1 MPSPLKP
8 GKAVHDMLEKTSKTF
23 IRIMLGI
30 YMLLLGLG
38 VLLGTLGKLAN
49 PSYILEFLAAA
60 AFFLCLWFFRDKL
73 GKFLENVHLP
83 GTFITG
89 LILSF
94 FCLLL
99 NLAWV
104 LVFQIEPTV
113 DFQTFYDTA
122 LAIARNERVDM
133 LYIGLFPHILG
144 YSTFLGLMMRLLG
157 ESAMLAPVLNVVL
170 TLISGLCIY
179 ILCLRWLELKA
190 AAAAFFLWSI
200 CPSKLMYNAM
210 VMSEPLYTCLILL
223 FLLLLSL
230 ALDRKLHRRLRLLAA
245 IPLGLACGA
254 LLLAVNATRPVAVIL
269 FVAFFIW
276 ALLLR
281 GRQLKELKGWLV
293 LAAFTLSMFGAY
305 SYCDRQ
311 WFRWEYLHI
320 FERTSDIP
328 AYNIYVGLNMDS
340 LGSYSEEDMDTLMN
354 YRYQGG
360 AVYAQEQ
367 MLEEVKERLSSGEI
381 DFPRL
386 FAAKLAKLMGNDE
399 GGAFYAQA
407 ELSPLAFKLSS
418 AVSNVFYYFVVL
430 LSLFGAL
437 RLFKKPVFST
447 VYLAPLYSIG
457 LILAHLI
464 VEVSGRYKYSLIPML
479 IIMAVFAFGEFET
492 KDMMNAEKD

>member
-1 MPSPLKP
+1 
-8 GKAVHDMLEKTSKTF
+8 
-23 IRIMLGI
+23 
-30 YMLLLGLG
+30 
-38 VLLGTLGKLAN
+38 
-49 PSYILEFLAAA
+49 
-60 AFFLCLWFFRDKL
+60 
-73 GKFLENVHLP
+73 
-83 GTFITG
+83 
-89 LILSF
+89 
-94 FCLLL
+94 
-99 NLAWV
+99 
-104 LVFQIEPTV
+104 
-113 DFQTFYDTA
+113 
-122 LAIARNERVDM
+122 
-133 LYIGLFPHILG
+133 
-144 YSTFLGLMMRLLG
+144 
-157 ESAMLAPVLNVVL
+157 MLAPVLNVVL

-254 LLLAVNATRPVAVIL
+254 LLLAVNVTRPVAVIL

-320 FERTSDIP
+320 FEETSDIP
-328 AYNIYVGLNMDS
+328 AYNIYVGLIMDS

-381 DFPRL
+381 NFPKAFFRKAGKAHGQRRGRSFL
-386 FAAKLAKLMGNDE
+386 CP
-399 GGAFYAQA
+399 GGTEPPGVQ
-407 ELSPLAFKLSS
+407 
-418 AVSNVFYYFVVL
+418 
-430 LSLFGAL
+430 
-437 RLFKKPVFST
+437 
-447 VYLAPLYSIG
+447 
-457 LILAHLI
+457 
-464 VEVSGRYKYSLIPML
+464 
-479 IIMAVFAFGEFET
+479 AVFRREQCFLLFRGAAESVWSPEAF
-492 KDMMNAEKD
+492 

>member
-1 MPSPLKP
+1 MS
-8 GKAVHDMLEKTSKTF
+8 EKISKFF
-23 IRIMLGI
+23 IRIMLLI
-30 YMLLLGLG
+30 YIGLLGLG
-38 VLLGTLGKLAN
+38 VFLGTFGKLES
-49 PSYILEFLAAA
+49 PSYILAFALALAMLA
-60 AFFLCLWFFRDKL
+60 LIWVFRQRL
-73 GKFLENVHLP
+73 GRLLGRIRLP
-83 GTFITG
+83 GPFLTG
-89 LILSF
+89 LVLSL

-104 LVFQIEPTV
+104 LYFQIEPTV
-113 DFQTFYDTA
+113 DFQTFNDTA

-245 IPLGLACGA
+245 IPLGLTCGA

-479 IIMAVFAFGEFET
+479 IIMAVFAFGEFEA

>member
-1 MPSPLKP
+1 MS
-8 GKAVHDMLEKTSKTF
+8 EKISKF
-23 IRIMLGI
+23 LIRIMLLI
-30 YMLLLGLG
+30 YIGLLGLG
-38 VLLGTLGKLAN
+38 VFLGTFGKLES
-49 PSYILEFLAAA
+49 PSYILAFALALAMLA
-60 AFFLCLWFFRDKL
+60 LIWVFRQRL
-73 GKFLENVHLP
+73 GRLLGRIRLP
-83 GTFITG
+83 GPFLTG
-89 LILSF
+89 LVLSL

-104 LVFQIEPTV
+104 LYFQIEPTV
-113 DFQTFYDTA
+113 DFQTFNDTA

-190 AAAAFFLWSI
+190 AATAFFLWSI

-230 ALDRKLHRRLRLLAA
+230 ALDRKLRRRLRLLAA

-254 LLLAVNATRPVAVIL
+254 LLLAVNVTRPVAVIL

>member
-1 MPSPLKP
+1 MS
-8 GKAVHDMLEKTSKTF
+8 EKISKFF
-23 IRIMLGI
+23 IRIMLLI
-30 YMLLLGLG
+30 YIGLLGLG
-38 VLLGTLGKLAN
+38 VFLGTFGKLES
-49 PSYILEFLAAA
+49 PSYILAFALALAMLA
-60 AFFLCLWFFRDKL
+60 LIWVFRQRL
-73 GKFLENVHLP
+73 GRLLGRIRLP
-83 GTFITG
+83 GPFLTG
-89 LILSF
+89 LVLSL

-104 LVFQIEPTV
+104 LYFQIEPTV
-113 DFQTFYDTA
+113 DFQTFNDTA

-254 LLLAVNATRPVAVIL
+254 LLLAVNVTRPVAIIL
-269 FVAFFIW
+269 FVAFFLW
-276 ALLLR
+276 LFLLR
-281 GRQLKELKGWLV
+281 GKQLKKLKVWLII
-293 LAAFTLSMFGAY
+293 AAFTLSMFGAY

>member
-1 MPSPLKP
+1 
-8 GKAVHDMLEKTSKTF
+8 MLEKTSKTF

-73 GKFLENVHLP
+73 GKFLENVHLR

-122 LAIARNERVDM
+122 LAIARDERVDM
-133 LYIGLFPHILG
+133 LYLGLFPHILG
-144 YSTFLGLMMRLLG
+144 YSTFLGLMMRLFG
-157 ESAMLAPVLNVVL
+157 QSALLAPVLNVVL

-320 FERTSDIP
+320 FEETSDIP

>member
-1 MPSPLKP
+1 MS
-8 GKAVHDMLEKTSKTF
+8 EKISKFF
-23 IRIMLGI
+23 IRIMLLI
-30 YMLLLGLG
+30 YIGLLGLG
-38 VLLGTLGKLAN
+38 VFLGTFGKLES
-49 PSYILEFLAAA
+49 PSYILAFALALAMLA
-60 AFFLCLWFFRDKL
+60 LIWVFRQRL
-73 GKFLENVHLP
+73 GRLLGRIRLP
-83 GTFITG
+83 GPFLTG
-89 LILSF
+89 LVLSL

-104 LVFQIEPTV
+104 LYFQIEPTV
-113 DFQTFYDTA
+113 DFQTFNDTA

-320 FERTSDIP
+320 FEETSDIP

-367 MLEEVKERLSSGEI
+367 MMEEVKERLSSGEI

>member
-1 MPSPLKP
+1 MS
-8 GKAVHDMLEKTSKTF
+8 EKISKF
-23 IRIMLGI
+23 LIRIMLLI
-30 YMLLLGLG
+30 YIGLLGLG
-38 VLLGTLGKLAN
+38 VFLGTFGKLES
-49 PSYILEFLAAA
+49 PSYILAFALALAMLA
-60 AFFLCLWFFRDKL
+60 LIWVFRQRL
-73 GKFLENVHLP
+73 GRLLGRIRLP
-83 GTFITG
+83 GPFLTG
-89 LILSF
+89 LVLSL

-104 LVFQIEPTV
+104 LYFQIEPTV
-113 DFQTFYDTA
+113 DFQTFNDTA

-133 LYIGLFPHILG
+133 LYLGLFPHILG
-144 YSTFLGLMMRLLG
+144 YSTFLGLMMRFFG

-170 TLISGLCIY
+170 TVISGLCVY
-179 ILCLRWLELKA
+179 ILCLRWVNFKA

-320 FERTSDIP
+320 FEETSDIP

-340 LGSYSEEDMDTLMN
+340 LGSYSDGEMLMRSSLKDALDRMDEEDRELLLLRYVNELPVKVIAGLYGISRFALHRRLSKAVKDLKDKLGEEDM
-354 YRYQGG
+354 
-360 AVYAQEQ
+360 
-367 MLEEVKERLSSGEI
+367 
-381 DFPRL
+381 P
-386 FAAKLAKLMGNDE
+386 
-399 GGAFYAQA
+399 
-407 ELSPLAFKLSS
+407 
-418 AVSNVFYYFVVL
+418 
-430 LSLFGAL
+430 
-437 RLFKKPVFST
+437 
-447 VYLAPLYSIG
+447 
-457 LILAHLI
+457 
-464 VEVSGRYKYSLIPML
+464 
-479 IIMAVFAFGEFET
+479 
-492 KDMMNAEKD
+492 

>member
-1 MPSPLKP
+1 MS
-8 GKAVHDMLEKTSKTF
+8 EKISKFF
-23 IRIMLGI
+23 IRIMLLI
-30 YMLLLGLG
+30 YIGLLGLG
-38 VLLGTLGKLAN
+38 VFLGTFGKLES
-49 PSYILEFLAAA
+49 PSYILAFALALAMLA
-60 AFFLCLWFFRDKL
+60 LIWVFRQRL
-73 GKFLENVHLP
+73 GRLLGRIRLP
-83 GTFITG
+83 GPFLTG
-89 LILSF
+89 LVLSL

-104 LVFQIEPTV
+104 LYFQIEPTV
-113 DFQTFYDTA
+113 DFQTFNDTA

-254 LLLAVNATRPVAVIL
+254 LLLAVNVTRPVAIIL
-269 FVAFFIW
+269 FVAFFLW
-276 ALLLR
+276 LFLLR
-281 GRQLKELKGWLV
+281 GKQLKKLKVWLII
-293 LAAFTLSMFGAY
+293 AAFTLSMFGAY

-479 IIMAVFAFGEFET
+479 IIMAVFAFGEFEA

>member
-1 MPSPLKP
+1 MS
-8 GKAVHDMLEKTSKTF
+8 EKISKFF
-23 IRIMLGI
+23 IRIMLLI
-30 YMLLLGLG
+30 YIGLLGLG
-38 VLLGTLGKLAN
+38 VFLGTFGKLES
-49 PSYILEFLAAA
+49 PSYILAFALALAMLA
-60 AFFLCLWFFRDKL
+60 LIWVFRQRL
-73 GKFLENVHLP
+73 GRLLGRIRLP
-83 GTFITG
+83 GPFLTG
-89 LILSF
+89 LVLSL

-104 LVFQIEPTV
+104 LYFQIEPTV
-113 DFQTFYDTA
+113 DFQTFNDTA

-320 FERTSDIP
+320 FEETSDIP

>member
-1 MPSPLKP
+1 
-8 GKAVHDMLEKTSKTF
+8 MLEKTSKTF

-122 LAIARNERVDM
+122 LAIARDERVDM
-133 LYIGLFPHILG
+133 LYLGLFPHILG
-144 YSTFLGLMMRLLG
+144 YSTFLGLMMRLFG
-157 ESAMLAPVLNVVL
+157 QSALLAPILNVAL

-179 ILCLRWLELKA
+179 ILCLRWVNQKA
-190 AAAAFFLWSI
+190 AATAFFLWSV
-200 CPSKLMYNAM
+200 CPSKLMYNSM

-230 ALDRKLHRRLRLLAA
+230 ALDRDGSWWMRLLAA
-245 IPLGLACGA
+245 LPLGLGCGA
-254 LLLAVNATRPVAVIL
+254 LLLAVNVTRPVAIIL
-269 FVAFFIW
+269 FVAFFLW
-276 ALLLR
+276 LFLLR
-281 GRQLKELKGWLV
+281 GKQLKKLKVWLII
-293 LAAFTLSMFGAY
+293 AAFTLSMFGAY
-305 SYCDRQ
+305 SRCDQQ

-320 FERTSDIP
+320 FDKTPDIP

-340 LGSYSEEDMDTLMN
+340 LGSYSEEDMDKLMS
-354 YRYQGG
+354 YRYQGD

-367 MLEEVKERLSSGEI
+367 MLKEVEKRLSSGEI
-381 DFPRL
+381 NFPKL
-386 FAAKLAKLMGNDE
+386 FSAKLAKLMGNDE
-399 GGAFYAQA
+399 GGAFYAQG

-418 AVSNVFYYFVVL
+418 AISNVYYYFLAL
-430 LSLFGAL
+430 LSLLGAAV
-437 RLFKKPVFST
+437 LFRRPVFAS
-447 VYLAPLYSIG
+447 VYMAPLYSIG

-479 IIMAVFAFGEFET
+479 IIVASFALQEFKKTDVTEI
-492 KDMMNAEKD
+492 KKA

>member
-1 MPSPLKP
+1 MT
-8 GKAVHDMLEKTSKTF
+8 EKISKFF
-23 IRIMLGI
+23 IRIMLLI
-30 YMLLLGLG
+30 YIGLLGLG
-38 VLLGTLGKLAN
+38 VFLGTFGKLES
-49 PSYILEFLAAA
+49 PSYILAFALALAMLA
-60 AFFLCLWFFRDKL
+60 LIWVFRQRL
-73 GKFLENVHLP
+73 GRLLGRIRLP
-83 GTFITG
+83 GPFLTG
-89 LILSF
+89 LVLSL

-104 LVFQIEPTV
+104 LYFQIEPTV
-113 DFQTFYDTA
+113 DFQTFNDTA

-381 DFPRL
+381 NFPRL

>member
-1 MPSPLKP
+1 MS
-8 GKAVHDMLEKTSKTF
+8 EKISKFF
-23 IRIMLGI
+23 IRIMLLI
-30 YMLLLGLG
+30 YIGLLGLG
-38 VLLGTLGKLAN
+38 VFLGTFGKLES
-49 PSYILEFLAAA
+49 PSYILAFALALAMLA
-60 AFFLCLWFFRDKL
+60 LIWVFRQRL
-73 GKFLENVHLP
+73 GRLLGRIRLP
-83 GTFITG
+83 GPFLTG
-89 LILSF
+89 LVLSL

-104 LVFQIEPTV
+104 LYFQIEPTV
-113 DFQTFYDTA
+113 DFQTFNDTA

-254 LLLAVNATRPVAVIL
+254 LLLAVNVTRPVAVIL

>member
-1 MPSPLKP
+1 MS
-8 GKAVHDMLEKTSKTF
+8 EKISKFF
-23 IRIMLGI
+23 IRIMLLI
-30 YMLLLGLG
+30 YIGLLGLG
-38 VLLGTLGKLAN
+38 VFLGTFGKLES
-49 PSYILEFLAAA
+49 PSYILAFALALAMLA
-60 AFFLCLWFFRDKL
+60 LIWVFRQRL
-73 GKFLENVHLP
+73 GRLLGRIRLP
-83 GTFITG
+83 GPFLTG
-89 LILSF
+89 LVLSL

-104 LVFQIEPTV
+104 LYFQIEPTV
-113 DFQTFYDTA
+113 DFQTFNDTA

-230 ALDRKLHRRLRLLAA
+230 ALDRKLHRRLQLLAA

-320 FERTSDIP
+320 FEETSDIP

-418 AVSNVFYYFVVL
+418 AVSNVFYYFVML

>member
-1 MPSPLKP
+1 MS
-8 GKAVHDMLEKTSKTF
+8 EKISKFF
-23 IRIMLGI
+23 IRIMLLI
-30 YMLLLGLG
+30 YIGLLGLG
-38 VLLGTLGKLAN
+38 VFLGTFGKLES
-49 PSYILEFLAAA
+49 PSYILAFALALAMLA
-60 AFFLCLWFFRDKL
+60 LIWVFRQRL
-73 GKFLENVHLP
+73 GRLLGRIRLP
-83 GTFITG
+83 GPFLTG
-89 LILSF
+89 LVLSL

-104 LVFQIEPTV
+104 LYFQIEPTV
-113 DFQTFYDTA
+113 DFQTFNDTA

-230 ALDRKLHRRLRLLAA
+230 ALDRKLHRWLRLLAA

>member
-1 MPSPLKP
+1 MS
-8 GKAVHDMLEKTSKTF
+8 EKISKFF
-23 IRIMLGI
+23 IRIMLLI
-30 YMLLLGLG
+30 YIGLLGLG
-38 VLLGTLGKLAN
+38 VFLGTFGKLES
-49 PSYILEFLAAA
+49 PSYILAFALALAMLA
-60 AFFLCLWFFRDKL
+60 LIWVFRQRL
-73 GKFLENVHLP
+73 GRLLGRIRLP
-83 GTFITG
+83 GPFLTG
-89 LILSF
+89 LVLSL

-104 LVFQIEPTV
+104 LYFQIEPTV
-113 DFQTFYDTA
+113 DFQTFNDTA

-281 GRQLKELKGWLV
+281 GRQLKELKGWLA

-328 AYNIYVGLNMDS
+328 RLQHLCGTEYGQPGQLLRGGHGHPDELPLPGRSGLCPGADAGVGQRAPQQRGD
-340 LGSYSEEDMDTLMN
+340 
-354 YRYQGG
+354 
-360 AVYAQEQ
+360 
-367 MLEEVKERLSSGEI
+367 RLSQAFCRKAGKAHGQRRGRS
-381 DFPRL
+381 FLCP
-386 FAAKLAKLMGNDE
+386 
-399 GGAFYAQA
+399 GGTEPPGVQ
-407 ELSPLAFKLSS
+407 
-418 AVSNVFYYFVVL
+418 
-430 LSLFGAL
+430 
-437 RLFKKPVFST
+437 
-447 VYLAPLYSIG
+447 
-457 LILAHLI
+457 
-464 VEVSGRYKYSLIPML
+464 
-479 IIMAVFAFGEFET
+479 AVFRREQCFLLFRGAAESVWSPEAF
-492 KDMMNAEKD
+492 